1 MQQSIE
7 AAQVGGRIL
16 MIGVLSGLERQIAI
30 PNIFGT
36 RREALTAPCPE
47 RGWIAERDPELRKQ
61 PHAK

>member
-1 MQQSIE
+1 
-7 AAQVGGRIL
+7 
-16 MIGVLSGLERQIAI
+16 MIGVLSGFAQQIAI